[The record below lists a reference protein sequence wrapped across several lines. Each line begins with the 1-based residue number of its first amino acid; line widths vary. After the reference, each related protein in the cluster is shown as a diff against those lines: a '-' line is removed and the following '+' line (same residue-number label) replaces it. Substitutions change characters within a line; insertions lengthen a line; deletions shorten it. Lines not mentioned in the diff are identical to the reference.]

1 MDVLAHI
8 LVLQAK
14 LLLCWVQ
21 AHLVL
26 TGYDR
31 VVMGVNASERLD
43 IRAAVKA
50 DKFCK

>member
-1 MDVLAHI
+1 MSLCGCFGLDAKMLHYWM
-8 LVLQAK
+8 QA
-14 LLLCWVQ
+14 C
-21 AHLVL
+21 LVL

-31 VVMGVNASERLD
+31 VVTGVNASERLD